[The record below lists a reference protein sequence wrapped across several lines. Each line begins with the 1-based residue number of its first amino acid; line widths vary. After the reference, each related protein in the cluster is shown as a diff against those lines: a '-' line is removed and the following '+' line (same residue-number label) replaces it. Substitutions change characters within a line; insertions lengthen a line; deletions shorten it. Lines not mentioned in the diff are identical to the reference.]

1 MKHFILLAITFLFC
15 SFEVSSQSFSTQLSN
30 GEKLFFS
37 ITDSSAKRV
46 EIVSLKSLNGVQSS
60 LPSGTL
66 QIPSTVKYNGSTY
79 FVMSIGEGAFAG
91 ADELTSVLIPSSII
105 NIGAKAFSGC
115 SKLESIVFPS
125 CKPQIGNNAF
135 EGCRSLSSISFGSD
149 WTSVDLQLFADAKSL
164 NRVLIPAKAV
174 KVTGVKQLPAL
185 QRIDVDPNNKA
196 FSSNDGM
203 LYSRDGKIFYACPNA
218 KSGEVSIKFGTET
231 VLSDAFAGC
240 VRVSRLLLPESIHEF
255 DYDEFAD
262 CSRLSSIT
270 IKSEM
275 PPITAKWNG
284 STVFAIKAPNQY
296 CAVYVP
302 KEYLS
307 RYRESVCNAEGT
319 YETLAKAQKT
329 EYGSNDIIGK
339 KSIKRIKKL
348 G

>member
-1 MKHFILLAITFLFC
+1 MKHFILLALTFLFC
-15 SFEVSSQSFSTQLSN
+15 SFEASSQSFSTRLSN
-30 GEKLFFS
+30 GEKLYFS
-37 ITDSSAKRV
+37 ITDSLAKRV
-46 EIVSLKSLNGVQSS
+46 EIVSLKSLNDVQSS
-60 LPSGTL
+60 LPSGAI
-66 QIPSTVKYNGSTY
+66 QIPSTVRFNGSTY
-79 FVMSIGEGAFAG
+79 IVVSIGEGAFAG
-91 ADELTSVLIPSSII
+91 ADELKSVMIPSSII

-125 CKPQIGNNAF
+125 FKPHIGNDAF
-135 EGCRSLSSISFGSD
+135 KECQSISSISFGSD

-164 NRVLIPAKAV
+164 NHVLIPSKAV
-174 KVTGVKQLPAL
+174 KVTGVKQLSAL
-185 QRIDVDPNNKA
+185 QKIDVDPNNKA
-196 FSSNDGM
+196 FSSSDGM
-203 LYSRDGKIFYACPNA
+203 LYSKDGKTLYACPNA
-218 KSGEVSIKFGTET
+218 KSGEVCIKSGTET
-231 VLSDAFAGC
+231 ILYDAFAGC

-284 STVFAIKAPNQY
+284 SRVFAIKAPNQY

-302 KEYLS
+302 KEHLS

-319 YETLAKAQKT
+319 YETLTKAQKT

-339 KSIKRIKKL
+339 KSIKRIKMQ